1 MQSILKKFKLGFVRY
16 PQKGWRMSE
25 TILELSQLSFAYRQ
39 NRVLHD
45 VNLQITRG
53 EFVGIIGPN
62 GAGKST
68 LLKILAALYPPETGT
83 YRLLGK
89 NLLKW
94 KRKALAKKIGYVPQ
108 SVDLTFNF
116 TVRQVIE
123 MGRYPYFQGLTGG
136 DPQAEQ
142 YIQQAIE
149 ICDLQGL
156 EMRFF
161 PSLSGGEKQR
171 VLIASALAQNTD
183 ILLLDEPTASLDLKH
198 QIATLKLLKRLSK
211 KNNRTVVL
219 VTHEINLAAQ
229 FCDRL
234 LLLNKGRVVKD
245 GAPDQVLQFTL
256 IQEVYGVNVYID
268 INPFTQS
275 IYVLPFDLK
284 DEG

>member
-1 MQSILKKFKLGFVRY
+1 
-16 PQKGWRMSE
+16 MSE
-25 TILELSQLSFAYRQ
+25 TILELSQLSFAYRL

-68 LLKILAALYPPETGT
+68 LLKILAALYPPESGT
-83 YRLLGK
+83 IRLFGK
-89 NLLKW
+89 PLFSW
-94 KRKALAKKIGYVPQ
+94 KRKALAKKVGYVPQ
-108 SVDLTFNF
+108 SVELTFNF

-136 DPQAEQ
+136 DPQAET
-142 YIQQAIE
+142 YIQRAIE

-156 EMRFF
+156 ERRFF

-198 QIATLKLLKRLSK
+198 QIATLKLLKWLSK
-211 KNNRTVVL
+211 KENRTVVL

-234 LLLNKGRVVKD
+234 LLLNEGRVVKD
-245 GAPDQVLQFTL
+245 GPPDQVLQFTL

-268 INPFTQS
+268 INPFSQS

-284 DEG
+284 GKN